1 MKDISFQINW
11 GRTEKTPKLDG
22 SDAAWPFNSDSPVI
36 DGVVQ
41 SDKALSIML
50 VNLCGLDWEDI
61 EPLLPA
67 ARKGAKDQG
76 MLPVIVVDLTD
87 LVPLQ
92 DAGLAYDALPNV
104 TAGAFI
110 QPELDW
116 RAYFVRR
123 KDLLIEKWRPGAI
136 VHLGDDK
143 DW

>member
-1 MKDISFQINW
+1 MKDFSFQISW
-11 GRTEKTPKLDG
+11 GRKQKTPELDKG
-22 SDAAWPFNSDSPVI
+22 EAAWPFNSNSPVV
-36 DGVVQ
+36 DGFVR

-50 VNLCGLDWEDI
+50 VNLCGLGWEDI
-61 EPLLPA
+61 EPLLQA

-92 DAGLAYDALPNV
+92 ETGLAYDALPNV
-104 TAGAFI
+104 TAGALI
-110 QPELDW
+110 LPELDW

-123 KDLLIEKWRPGAI
+123 KDLLLEKWQPEAI
-136 VHLGDDK
+136 VHLGDEK

>member
-1 MKDISFQINW
+1 MKEFSFQIGW
-11 GRTEKTPKLDG
+11 GRKDEPPGLDEG
-22 SDAAWPFNSDSPVI
+22 DAAWPFNADSPLV
-36 DGVVQ
+36 DGLVR

-50 VNLCGLDWEDI
+50 VNLCGLDWQEI

-67 ARKGAKDQG
+67 AGKGAKDQG

-92 DAGLAYDALPNV
+92 NAGLAYDALPNV
-104 TAGAFI
+104 TAGALTL
-110 QPELDW
+110 PELDW

-123 KDLLIEKWRPGAI
+123 KELLIEKWRPEAI

>member
-1 MKDISFQINW
+1 MKDISFQISW
-11 GRTEKTPKLDG
+11 GRKEKALEQDEG
-22 SDAAWPFNSDSPVI
+22 DAAWPFNSDSPVI
-36 DGVVQ
+36 DGFVQ

-50 VNLCGLDWEDI
+50 VNLCGLSWEDM

-67 ARKGAKDQG
+67 ARKGAGDQG

-92 DAGLAYDALPNV
+92 DTGLAYDTLPNV
-104 TAGAFI
+104 TAGALML
-110 QPELDW
+110 PELDW

-123 KDLLIEKWRPGAI
+123 KDLLLEKWQPEAI